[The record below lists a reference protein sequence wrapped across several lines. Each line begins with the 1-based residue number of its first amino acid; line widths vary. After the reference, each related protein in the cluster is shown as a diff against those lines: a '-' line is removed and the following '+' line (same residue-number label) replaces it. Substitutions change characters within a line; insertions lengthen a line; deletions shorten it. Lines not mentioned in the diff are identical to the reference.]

1 MQQRICQCNFCCNS
15 CDPQTSL
22 PPSLPP
28 SLYLSLQPP
37 SLTPTPPLIS
47 SLLTLESVHRD
58 QFAYMTLML
67 CRHYAPNLEAP
78 FKVYVF
84 NLRSGTETQG
94 RFPR

>member
-1 MQQRICQCNFCCNS
+1 MQNLPLRLLLQLS
-15 CDPQTSL
+15 CKSQTSL

-28 SLYLSLQPP
+28 SF
-37 SLTPTPPLIS
+37 SLTNPLPCLPPPLFLS
-47 SLLTLESVHRD
+47 SLLTLESVRRD

-94 RFPR
+94 RIPR